1 MIPQLYEKFQHWSAR
16 GSVWI
21 YSDPH
26 FSDEELVK
34 YNRITDEEQIKRI
47 NSKVGKNDTIIILGD
62 VGNIEWV
69 GEIKGY
75 KVLIMGNHDLGRT
88 NYVREVKR
96 IDFMEG
102 DIEKNEISKFCA
114 TRYPGWKTTIEEG
127 ELFGKTVYAA
137 YIDNKL
143 FDEVYE
149 GPLFIGEKLL
159 LSHEPIS
166 YPYGLN
172 LHGHC
177 HAGKFEN
184 THSFNF
190 CSNVINYTPVSLKE
204 ILNSGALKKVDD
216 IHRVTIDNATI
227 KARKKKS

>member
-1 MIPQLYEKFQHWSAR
+1 MIPQLYEKFQHWSAK

-26 FSDEELVK
+26 FSDAELIK

-69 GEIKGY
+69 RKIKGY
-75 KVLIMGNHDLGRT
+75 KVLIMGNHDLGRS
-88 NYVREVKR
+88 NYIRVKDR
-96 IDFMEG
+96 ITFMEK
-102 DIEKNEISKFCA
+102 DRDRDKINKVCA
-114 TRYPGWKTTIEEG
+114 TQYPGWQTAIEEAQ
-127 ELFGKTVYAA
+127 LSDKTVYVA
-137 YIDNKL
+137 YLDNKL

-149 GPLFIGEKLL
+149 GPLFVGEKLL
-159 LSHEPIS
+159 LSHEPIN

-184 THSFNF
+184 THAFNF